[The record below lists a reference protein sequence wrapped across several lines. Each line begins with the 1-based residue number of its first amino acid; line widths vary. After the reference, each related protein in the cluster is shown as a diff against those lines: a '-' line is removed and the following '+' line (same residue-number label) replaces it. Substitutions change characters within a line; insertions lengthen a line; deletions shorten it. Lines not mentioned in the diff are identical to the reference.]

1 MTENINRIKSD
12 LEKTIIE
19 TERKDIKNIQEE
31 LESKLINN
39 YNNEQILIGYSGSIL
54 LFANK
59 NIALKQEGNLYKVI
73 YEKFDTLFYDIH
85 FIIDSLE
92 CLKNIKYIDLV
103 KFFNITIVDKH
114 GTIIR
119 QRNTDWNNLLKW

>member
-119 QRNTDWNNLLKW
+119 QRNPD